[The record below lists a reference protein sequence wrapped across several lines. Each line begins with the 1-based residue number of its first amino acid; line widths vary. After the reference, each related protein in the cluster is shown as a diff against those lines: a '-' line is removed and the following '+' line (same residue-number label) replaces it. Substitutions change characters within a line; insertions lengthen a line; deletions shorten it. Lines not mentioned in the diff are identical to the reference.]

1 MATTT
6 SVNVPNQAKTYLEPG
21 QASTCLAVTA
31 VTGKRFVKVTTAGVG
46 NHPNVVH
53 TAALTDVVYGV
64 SHFDAPAGGDVSVLR
79 QGTFEVTAGEA
90 IASGD
95 AVVGGVAGVAM
106 KALTNR
112 VWGVA
117 TADIANGASGPITL
131 L

>member
-6 SVNVPNQAKTYLEPG
+6 AINVANQAKTYLEPG
-21 QASTCLAVTA
+21 AASTCLAGAAIV
-31 VTGKRFVKVTTAGVG
+31 GKRFVKVTTGGLG
-46 NHPNVVH
+46 NHPKVIA
-53 TAALTDVVYGV
+53 TAALTDIVYGV
-64 SHFDAPAGGDVSVLR
+64 AHFDAASGADVSVLR

-117 TADIANGASGPITL
+117 TADIANGSSGPITL